1 MLKLIHGDNYYA
13 SHKRLLELKK
23 LSKDI
28 EFNVIDGDTINDSAE
43 IFISEQSYGMFKTST
58 VTIVKRFFK
67 NPKKISI
74 EKSIIEKLS
83 KSDVSTIELVFWEDS
98 NIFAKKRKSKAKA
111 TTSKKPRATSK
122 LDTYLKNNAKIE
134 ENINLSEE
142 HIKEWIKD
150 ELKKYGVSGSTEA
163 INAIILRVGVDQSI
177 LDEELNKLSLYLNS
191 ESRKE
196 LKKEDV
202 EFVTT
207 FYQKEFQ
214 IWDLTDAFFNKDQKK
229 AMEILDA
236 ILLNPARDFPMII
249 GAVLKQIKT
258 IYLVSKFR
266 NDSRTGMSKLKLPPF
281 MYYKAES
288 LARKISKDM
297 LKLMYRKFID
307 LDYSIKQGKIDVKLG
322 LDLLIMT
329 LSR

>member
-1 MLKLIHGDNYYA
+1 MLKLIHGDNYYI
-13 SHKRLLELKK
+13 SHKKLSELKK
-23 LSKDI
+23 LSK
-28 EFNVIDGDTINDSAE
+28 EVEYNVIDGDTINDTAE

-67 NPKKISI
+67 NPKKISL
-74 EKSIIEKLS
+74 EKKIIEKLS
-83 KSDVSTIELVFWEDS
+83 KSDLSSIELVFWEDS
-98 NIFAKKRKSKAKA
+98 NIYGKKKKSKAKT

-134 ENINLSEE
+134 EYINLSEVQL
-142 HIKEWIKD
+142 KEWIKS
-150 ELKKYGVSGSTEA
+150 ELSKYGISASSEA
-163 INAIILRVGVDQSI
+163 INSIIQRVGVDQSI
-177 LDEELNKLSLYLNS
+177 LDEELNKLSLFLNS

-202 EFVTT
+202 KFITT
-207 FYQKEFQ
+207 YYQKEFQ

-236 ILLNPARDFPMII
+236 ILINPARDFPMII

-258 IYLVSKFR
+258 IYLVGKFK
-266 NDSRTGMSKLKLPPF
+266 NDSMTGMSKLRLPPF

-288 LARKISKDM
+288 LSRKISKEM